1 MFAQKTY
8 PLTAGVSFVS
18 DLRFGATPTGTEYAK
33 IGHLTIRSVRTGGAD
48 AVFQV
53 RPIRVNDGDAA
64 PLAIDLTSGTTNDS
78 VILRGT
84 ASVSEEFQIGSKFAP
99 GMNNDVFQG
108 NYFTHVMITCVAS
121 GAVVIIGQ

>member
-8 PLTAGVSFVS
+8 PLTAGDSFVS
-18 DLRFGATPTGTEYAK
+18 DLRFGTPTGTEYAK

-48 AVFQV
+48 AVFHV

-64 PLAIDLTSGTTNDS
+64 PSAIDLTSGTADS

-84 ASVSEEFQIGSKFAP
+84 ATTSEEIQIGSRFAP

-121 GAVVIIGQ
+121 GSVAIVGQ